1 MKNTQSND
9 VMTKDEMQKLL
20 MQCWH
25 REISVEEAMASFIW
39 VEPLV
44 EETLGT
50 NVEVNDECLEALQP
64 VDKKTD
70 DFYYTGIPD
79 IDMRRVI
86 QMEANRIY
94 SDRS

>member
-1 MKNTQSND
+1 MK
-9 VMTKDEMQKLL
+9 TKYT
-20 MQCWH
+20 
-25 REISVEEAMASFIW
+25 I
-39 VEPLV
+39 PLV
-44 EETLGT
+44 WVMMADATVYAENEAEAIKLAMSSCPEDLDGEY
-50 NVEVNDECLEALQP
+50 VEDSLEVNDECLEALQP

-70 DFYYTGIPD
+70 DFHYTGVPD

>member
-1 MKNTQSND
+1 
-9 VMTKDEMQKLL
+9 MTKDELQEVLAR
-20 MQCWH
+20 CWH
-25 REISVEEAMASFIW
+25 REISVDDALDAIW
-39 VEPLV
+39 GEPMV

-50 NVEVNDECLEALQP
+50 NVNVEVNDECLEASQP

-86 QMEANRIY
+86 QMEANRI
-94 SDRS
+94 